1 MSIEGNN
8 LITRAVGK
16 SRKVTA
22 AIGASVEGQPA
33 NRRNAL
39 SRASMETLKRFR
51 QRFKPE
57 VGSEDEL
64 LIGLS
69 EKYPVSTTIKPEI
82 KEKVREALKAGKDLQ
97 HILFDRFHSFAD
109 TSQAEKACEYF
120 AIQAIRH
127 DKWVALSPDSVEE
140 FVYPGTRAARKLT
153 MSLGKVIDQS
163 PPPEENPQADLKE
176 YLKPLFNKNLV
187 RQRQDSDGLYWWA
200 PTEDLVQGIIRRV
213 GIPQNATTALRPS
226 LQL

>member
-1 MSIEGNN
+1 MNTEG
-8 LITRAVGK
+8 LITRTVGK

-22 AIGASVEGQPA
+22 AIGASIEGQPA
-33 NRRNAL
+33 STRNAL
-39 SRASMETLKRFR
+39 SRASIETLKRLR

-69 EKYPVSTTIKPEI
+69 EKYPVSTAITPEI
-82 KEKVREALKAGKDLQ
+82 REKVSNAIKAGKDLQ
-97 HILFDRFHSFAD
+97 YILFGHFRSFAN
-109 TSQAEKACEYF
+109 TAQAEKVCEYF

-163 PPPEENPQADLKE
+163 PPP
-176 YLKPLFNKNLV
+176 
-187 RQRQDSDGLYWWA
+187 
-200 PTEDLVQGIIRRV
+200 RRK
-213 GIPQNATTALRPS
+213 S
-226 LQL
+226 SS